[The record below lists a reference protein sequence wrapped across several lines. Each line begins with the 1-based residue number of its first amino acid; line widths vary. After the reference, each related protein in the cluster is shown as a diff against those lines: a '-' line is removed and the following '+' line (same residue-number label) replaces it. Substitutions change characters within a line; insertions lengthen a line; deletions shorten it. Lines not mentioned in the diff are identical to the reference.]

1 MEVVKELKQHIGGFT
16 GRSMYLWDS
25 IADLGYS
32 TDLASENM
40 VIVYDPDDKP
50 VARIEIKHTDDD
62 DGIKVVSI
70 FN

>member
-1 MEVVKELKQHIGGFT
+1 MKVVKELKQHIGEFE

-32 TDLASENM
+32 SDSSSENM
-40 VIVYDPDDKP
+40 ITVYDSDNKP
-50 VARIEIKHTDDD
+50 VARIEIKHIDDD
-62 DGIKVVSI
+62 DGVKVVSI